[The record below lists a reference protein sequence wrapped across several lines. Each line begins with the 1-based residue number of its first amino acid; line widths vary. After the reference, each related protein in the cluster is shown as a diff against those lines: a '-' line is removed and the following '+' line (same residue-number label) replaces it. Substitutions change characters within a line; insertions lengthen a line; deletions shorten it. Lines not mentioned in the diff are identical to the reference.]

1 MCLLDLQSE
10 MGRTL
15 TISLTTEQLTEL
27 QHHYRTG
34 KSHAF
39 RQRCRMVVLKSQ
51 GVKTKDICG
60 LVEIGS
66 QNQVNGW
73 IKRYKEGYAGQG
85 LDVLHNAPGQGRKP
99 TFDALTDTERV
110 RQVVSSERQKLAN
123 AKAILEKEFGKEFH
137 IKTLH
142 NFLKALAAGTSD

>member
-1 MCLLDLQSE
+1 

-15 TISLTTEQLTEL
+15 KIELTAEQLSEL
-27 QHHYRTG
+27 RHNYRTG
-34 KSHAF
+34 ESHAF

-51 GVKTKDICG
+51 GLKTRDICE
-60 LVEIGS
+60 LVEIRS

-73 IKRYKEGYAGQG
+73 IKRYEAGYAGQG
-85 LDVLHNAPGQGRKP
+85 INVLHNAPGQGRKP
-99 TFDALTDTERV
+99 TFDAVTDAERV

-142 NFLKALAAGTSD
+142 NFLKALAADTNG

>member
-1 MCLLDLQSE
+1 

-15 TISLTTEQLTEL
+15 TIELTAEQLFEL
-27 QHHYRTG
+27 RHNYRTG
-34 KSHAF
+34 ESHAF

-51 GVKTKDICG
+51 GLKTRDICE
-60 LVEIGS
+60 LVEIRS

-85 LDVLHNAPGQGRKP
+85 INVLYNAPGQGRKS
-99 TFDALTDTERV
+99 TFDAVTDAERV

-123 AKAILEKEFGKEFH
+123 AKAILEKQMGKEFH
-137 IKTLH
+137 LKTLH
-142 NFLKALAAGTSD
+142 NFLKALVGTPN